1 MGLVK
6 RGTPGGRS
14 LVKGRASKKR
24 WVVGLTVWGKQ
35 DPEMDP
41 WREEPKT
48 DTSASGRGQR

>member
-14 LVKGRASKKR
+14 LEKGRASKRR
-24 WVVGLTVWGKQ
+24 WVVGLKVWGKQ

-41 WREEPKT
+41 WIEELKT
-48 DTSASGRGQR
+48 DSSASGRGQK